1 MAKEIDHSSEL
12 HPPTSSPLNTTTTTT
27 TAIKNA
33 SSTPPQ
39 PKPKASGPTPMS
51 MPSILGNSGVASW
64 SSSASSSHPTTS
76 RLKVRSSGSSK
87 ELGRRKQR
95 RSENARLLSNPHAV
109 GPTLKDYRLH
119 SNPICPT
126 FSSLPSTLGKGV
138 PVPAHSGAKHSE
150 PSYDAESAKAGHF
163 GKSLRDAHQILK
175 RLEVGNVN
183 DGMVRDGKA
192 GGLERFIWLVD
203 REIRTWAQAEI
214 HLYPSSSSAE
224 RKVGRVLLDSDFN
237 FTSTPFQHDSTAADG
252 HVNNFG
258 VNSIDGI
265 HDLEEKKHVDLNS
278 IKQGEA
284 GQLIEFQRTANAL
297 VWLVHDPFLRLVV
310 HCLARV
316 SRCPS
321 FSKDDPSRPG
331 LRFTWI
337 LNRKPMARRS
347 RRDRRV
353 SVSSSAISAP
363 TATLALNG
371 ARRPSEARA
380 AAGGL
385 GIETPPTT
393 DFDSATESETGVESE
408 SEVDSLADSM
418 TMQEPAPAEEETDQ
432 KESQVLTRV
441 PRWPIDPHRQRDTE
455 EEHDEAN
462 RTKRRTTKL
471 KQVHT
476 HNEQE
481 GEHDPDATL
490 TANDVIAEEDEDE
503 VESYTSA

>member
-1 MAKEIDHSSEL
+1 
-12 HPPTSSPLNTTTTTT
+12 
-27 TAIKNA
+27 
-33 SSTPPQ
+33 
-39 PKPKASGPTPMS
+39 MS

-76 RLKVRSSGSSK
+76 RVKVRSSGRSK

-126 FSSLPSTLGKGV
+126 FSSLPSNLGKGV

-150 PSYDAESAKAGHF
+150 PSYEAESAIAGHF
-163 GKSLRDAHQILK
+163 GKSLGDAHQILK
-175 RLEVGNVN
+175 RLKVGNVN

-237 FTSTPFQHDSTAADG
+237 FTSTPLQHDSTAADG
-252 HVNNFG
+252 HVKHFG

-321 FSKDDPSRPG
+321 FSKDDPSRAG

-363 TATLALNG
+363 TATLGLNG
-371 ARRPSEARA
+371 ARRPSEARV

-385 GIETPPTT
+385 AIETPPTT
-393 DFDSATESETGVESE
+393 DFDSATESESGVESE
-408 SEVDSLADSM
+408 SEVDR
-418 TMQEPAPAEEETDQ
+418 QEPAPAEEEEETDQ
-432 KESQVLTRV
+432 KEAQVLTRV
-441 PRWPIDPHRQRDTE
+441 SRWPIDPHRQRDTE
-455 EEHDEAN
+455 EEQDEAN
-462 RTKRRTTKL
+462 RAKRRTTKL

-476 HNEQE
+476 HNQQE

-503 VESYTSA
+503 VGSYTSA

>member
-1 MAKEIDHSSEL
+1 MANEIDPSSEL
-12 HPPTSSPLNTTTTTT
+12 HRPTSSPLNTTTR
-27 TAIKNA
+27 
-33 SSTPPQ
+33 PQ
-39 PKPKASGPTPMS
+39 PEAKASGPTPMS

-76 RLKVRSSGSSK
+76 RVKVGSSDRSK

-95 RSENARLLSNPHAV
+95 RSENARLLCNPHAV

-119 SNPICPT
+119 SNPICPS
-126 FSSLPSTLGKGV
+126 FSSLVSNLGKGV
-138 PVPAHSGAKHSE
+138 AVPAHSGAKHSE
-150 PSYDAESAKAGHF
+150 PSYEAESAIAGHF

-237 FTSTPFQHDSTAADG
+237 FTNTPLQHDSTAADG
-252 HVNNFG
+252 HVKHFG
-258 VNSIDGI
+258 INSIDGI
-265 HDLEEKKHVDLNS
+265 DDLEEKKHVDLNS

-321 FSKDDPSRPG
+321 FSKDDPSRAG

-337 LNRKPMARRS
+337 LSRKPMARGC

-353 SVSSSAISAP
+353 SVSSWAISAP
-363 TATLALNG
+363 TATLGLNG
-371 ARRPSEARA
+371 ARRPSEARVA
-380 AAGGL
+380 A

-393 DFDSATESETGVESE
+393 DFDSATESESGVESE
-408 SEVDSLADSM
+408 SEVDR
-418 TMQEPAPAEEETDQ
+418 QEAAPAEEEEETDQ
-432 KESQVLTRV
+432 KEAKVLTRV
-441 PRWPIDPHRQRDTE
+441 PIDPHRQRDSE
-455 EEHDEAN
+455 QEQFEAN
-462 RTKRRTTKL
+462 RAKRRTTKL
-471 KQVHT
+471 KQVYTPNH
-476 HNEQE
+476 QQ
-481 GEHDPDATL
+481 GEHDADATL